1 MPRVAHNG
9 RIRLTEQGEVISFRY
24 ALPEIARRH
33 LEQLVS
39 AMLVAFGSEGHDAPR
54 RDAGRPEE
62 LMETIARRSMAA
74 YRELIDHPGLWRWYI
89 HVTPIEQISRLP
101 IASRPVSR
109 KSASEVDFE
118 GLRAIP
124 WVFAW
129 TQARYLV
136 PGWFGVGTALKQT
149 MESDPGA
156 EEALRGLHRDW
167 PFFDAVLE
175 SAQREMARARLPISE
190 RYARLDPSA
199 GKGTDYHRW
208 ITEDFER
215 ARDAILTITG
225 GGELL
230 ENSPVIRKSIALRNP
245 YTDVL
250 NLLQIELIR
259 RTREGPE
266 ADREELRHD
275 IFLSING
282 IAAAMQSTG

>member
-1 MPRVAHNG
+1 M
-9 RIRLTEQGEVISFRY
+9 
-24 ALPEIARRH
+24 
-33 LEQLVS
+33 
-39 AMLVAFGSEGHDAPR
+39 D
-54 RDAGRPEE
+54 
-62 LMETIARRSMAA
+62 TIAKRSMAA
-74 YRELIDHPGLWRWYI
+74 YRELIDHPGLWPWYI

-136 PGWFGVGTALKQT
+136 PGWFGVGTALQQT
-149 MESDPGA
+149 MEEDPGA
-156 EEALRGLHRDW
+156 DEALRDLYREW

-175 SAQREMARARLPISE
+175 SAQREMARARLPIAE
-190 RYARLDPSA
+190 RYARLDDSS
-199 GKGTDYHRW
+199 GKGRDYHQW
-208 ITEDFER
+208 IADDFER
-215 ARDAILTITG
+215 ARSAIRRITG
-225 GGELL
+225 AGDLL
-230 ENSPVIRKSIALRNP
+230 QNSPVIRKSIALRNP

-259 RTREGPE
+259 RSRAGDDT
-266 ADREELRHD
+266 DRDEVRQD